1 METPISRRWHQD
13 DHDKRRAAGICLSCS
28 QQTGTNARTGKPYA
42 RCSRHR
48 KMAAEAS
55 TRYFVAARLR
65 WRKLGC
71 CVACGTPC
79 AINPQTKK
87 AFRNC
92 IDHRLRE
99 AALHHASRLKQEAH
113 GSRILAVL
121 PFGQT
126 MTTQDVRKA
135 ARMDTSACSHT
146 LRQLVEAGV
155 LDQQVI
161 KSGKQ
166 GASAIFYS
174 RAKLNKTEA

>member
-1 METPISRRWHQD
+1 
-13 DHDKRRAAGICLSCS
+13 
-28 QQTGTNARTGKPYA
+28 
-42 RCSRHR
+42 
-48 KMAAEAS
+48 MAAASS

-71 CVACGTPC
+71 CVACGAPC
-79 AINPQTKK
+79 SINPQTKK

-121 PFGQT
+121 PFGRT

-155 LDQQVI
+155 LEQDVI
-161 KSGKQ
+161 KSDKRGS
-166 GASAIFYS
+166 SATLY
-174 RAKLNKTEA
+174 RRYTAENAEA